1 MSEFRKL
8 SEYTDGKENKTSQVY
23 ITQSGNSK
31 YMVLLY
37 AAVTDYNEAVF
48 FDKIDDAE
56 DCAEDWVMIK

>member
-23 ITQSGNSK
+23 ITQNGNSR

-37 AAVTDYNEAVF
+37 VAETNYNEAVF
-48 FDKIDDAE
+48 FDNEQTAE
-56 DCAEDWVMIK
+56 NFAEDWVLI

>member
-8 SEYTDGKENKTSQVY
+8 SEFTDGKENKTSQVY
-23 ITQSGNSK
+23 ITQNGNSR

-37 AAVTDYNEAVF
+37 VAETDYNEAVF
-48 FDKIDDAE
+48 FDDEQKAE